1 MNDKKPI
8 IGITMGDAAGIGP
21 EIINKTLSEKAIYGI
36 CQPLVIGDAKVLAEA
51 QKVAHTDIKIRPI
64 KDVFDAVPKYGVV
77 DVLDLN
83 NIDTE
88 HLKMGQP
95 QAMAGKASYEY
106 IEKAVSLA
114 LQGEIDA
121 VTTAPISKEALNLA
135 GYNYPGHTEIFAE
148 LTNTKEYAMMFVAE
162 QLKVILATIHVSL
175 QEAIKQ
181 IKKERLLNI
190 IKLAHQTMKK
200 FGIGDPRIAVAGLNP
215 HAGEGGLFGQEEI
228 NEIVPAVHSARDLDL
243 NVSGPLPADTLFYR
257 ANKGD
262 FDIIVAM
269 YHDQGCIP
277 IKLIGFET
285 GVNITVGIPIIR
297 TSVDHGT
304 AYKRAGLKLGTGN
317 PASLIEAIKI
327 ASKLARTGDSSE
339 AK

>member
-1 MNDKKPI
+1 MDKKEPI
-8 IGITMGDAAGIGP
+8 VGITMGDAAGIGP
-21 EIINKTLSEKAIYGI
+21 EIISKALSEEAIYGI
-36 CQPLVIGDAKVLAEA
+36 CHPIVIGDAKVLVEA
-51 QKVAHTDIKIRPI
+51 QKVAQTNLGIRPI
-64 KDVFDAVPKYGVV
+64 KDIHDALHNYGVM

-83 NIDTE
+83 NIDIE
-88 HLKMGQP
+88 HLNMGKP

-106 IEKAVSLA
+106 IEKAISLA
-114 LQGEIDA
+114 MKGNIDA

-148 LTNTKEYAMMFVAE
+148 LTHTKEYAMMFVAG

-181 IKKERLLNI
+181 IKKERLLTI

-200 FGIGDPRIAVAGLNP
+200 FGVENPRIAVAGLNP
-215 HAGEGGLFGQEEI
+215 HAGESGLFGQEEI
-228 NEIVPAVHSARDLDL
+228 NEIVPAVNSVRDLGLDVL
-243 NVSGPLPADTLFYR
+243 GPLPADTLFYR

-277 IKLIGFET
+277 IKLIGFEI
-285 GVNITVGIPIIR
+285 GVNITVGLPIIR

-304 AYKRAGLKLGTGN
+304 AYGRAGLKLGTGN
-317 PASLIEAIKI
+317 PASLIEAIKL
-327 ASKLARTGDSSE
+327 ASKLVCKR
-339 AK
+339 

>member
-21 EIINKTLSEKAIYGI
+21 EIINKTLSEKAIYDI
-36 CQPLVIGDAKVLAEA
+36 CHPIVIGDAKVLADA
-51 QKVAHTDIKIRPI
+51 QKVAHTDLKIRPI
-64 KDVFDAVPKYGVV
+64 KDVIDAVPKYGVV

-106 IEKAVSLA
+106 IEKAISLA
-114 LQGEIDA
+114 LRGEIDA
-121 VTTAPISKEALNLA
+121 VTTAPISKEALHLA
-135 GYNYPGHTEIFAE
+135 GYNYPGHTEIFAK

-175 QEAIKQ
+175 QEAISQ

-200 FGIGDPRIAVAGLNP
+200 FGVANPRIAVAGLNP
-215 HAGEGGLFGQEEI
+215 HAGESGLFGQEEI
-228 NEIVPAVHSARDLDL
+228 NEIVPAVNSARDLGL

-262 FDIIVAM
+262 FDISVAM

-285 GVNITVGIPIIR
+285 GVNITVGLPIIR

-304 AYKRAGLKLGTGN
+304 AYGRAGLKLGTGN

-327 ASKLARTGDSSE
+327 ATKLACER
-339 AK
+339 